1 MKPTKRSYDI
11 DSCSKPNETM
21 KSPALRKS
29 KYYYINTGSFW
40 HHNICGST
48 HRWQLRKKTN
58 CLLHFRVL
66 NLINFSMNLSLAA
79 RSVLLISKR
88 QYTVCCPVS
97 GRYQYAE
104 TLKKN
109 SIFEAHFS
117 VIGKRSISNESWTFQ
132 LSNEGFGELKACETV
147 AEDAVLFRSI
157 NISWLT
163 LIRCLL
169 RSKISAAQKKV
180 GNMWY
185 FQRNDFIFTVKI
197 LKEVRFSESL
207 LILLEI
213 RFVWNNGAQKHSLS
227 IDVRYPVSGQFFL
240 CCTESIQ
247 CKELLRK
254 TAETFQFMTKKVL

>member
-29 KYYYINTGSFW
+29 KYYHINTGSFW

-104 TLKKN
+104 TQFL
-109 SIFEAHFS
+109 
-117 VIGKRSISNESWTFQ
+117 RRTFQ
-132 LSNEGFGELKACETV
+132 LSVNEVFPMKAEH
-147 AEDAVLFRSI
+147 FS
-157 NISWLT
+157 
-163 LIRCLL
+163 
-169 RSKISAAQKKV
+169 
-180 GNMWY
+180 
-185 FQRNDFIFTVKI
+185 FQ
-197 LKEVRFSESL
+197 KEVLASWKLAKQSQKTRFC
-207 LILLEI
+207 
-213 RFVWNNGAQKHSLS
+213 
-227 IDVRYPVSGQFFL
+227 SGQ
-240 CCTESIQ
+240 
-247 CKELLRK
+247 
-254 TAETFQFMTKKVL
+254 